1 MDFSW
6 ITHYWP
12 LLLKGAE
19 QTIAL
24 LVISVS
30 LGFCLAVVLALLQVM
45 GPKPLAKF
53 SSGYCTL
60 LRGTP
65 LLVQIFIFYYGLPS
79 VGIRT
84 TTSATSITPR
94 SLLVVDSFD
103 LVFKRHTTS
112 AGYFLKPSTLF
123 TVIAISQL
131 LSPRTPCPLGRGAA

>member
-65 LLVQIFIFYYGLPS
+65 LLVQLWLLYYGIGSLLPMIP
-79 VGIRT
+79 GIRHSFMWPVLREGFFFAAVAFT
-84 TTSATSITPR
+84 LNYAAYEAVVLRAPC
-94 SLLVVDSFD
+94 SLYPKVKSKQVKL
-103 LVFKRHTTS
+103 LECH
-112 AGYFLKPSTLF
+112 AG
-123 TVIAISQL
+123 
-131 LSPRTPCPLGRGAA
+131 R